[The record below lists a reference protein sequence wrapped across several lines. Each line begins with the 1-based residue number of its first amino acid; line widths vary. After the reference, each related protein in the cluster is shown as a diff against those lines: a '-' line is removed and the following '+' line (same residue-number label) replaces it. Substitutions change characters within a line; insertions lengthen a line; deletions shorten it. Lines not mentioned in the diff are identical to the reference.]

1 MTQKKY
7 QVFISSTF
15 EDLLAERAE
24 IAKAV
29 LRILFFIAL
38 ACLTPSVS
46 DAHTNSVLGERREVI
61 EHQDLV
67 ERQANACRF
76 FFKNSSQNSIAIINN
91 FVCFQGRLTESST
104 RELSDI
110 FQKSNQDTLV
120 IKSLGGDAFGSMGLG
135 FILAANNINIIAVDY
150 CASACSG
157 YLFMAAHEKNVAK
170 NSILLW
176 HSLNLVSMEAPRLPR
191 IETKSPAILMLYR
204 EFDFFDRFK
213 YAYDSMTIQ
222 MPSGEESARWQS
234 LVRKIKARPFS
245 GLESG
250 WTFSLSALEK
260 LGVPGLRSIWFPDSV
275 SLAETLAARAYIQ
288 NLFIF
293 E

>member
-1 MTQKKY
+1 
-7 QVFISSTF
+7 
-15 EDLLAERAE
+15 
-24 IAKAV
+24 
-29 LRILFFIAL
+29 
-38 ACLTPSVS
+38 
-46 DAHTNSVLGERREVI
+46 
-61 EHQDLV
+61 
-67 ERQANACRF
+67 
-76 FFKNSSQNSIAIINN
+76 
-91 FVCFQGRLTESST
+91 
-104 RELSDI
+104 
-110 FQKSNQDTLV
+110 
-120 IKSLGGDAFGSMGLG
+120 MGLG